1 MKPKVIVVNAPKG
14 GVGKTTTAVNL
25 SIFLYN
31 KGLNIVGY
39 DVAQGELFSK
49 QIAEYNK
56 ITIKMFTEELSQ
68 KVSNDLSEYC
78 RKNKVD
84 FIIVDTDDYYDVFF
98 DFIDDFNKV
107 TDDNVN
113 IIVPF
118 PNGYQERERIPD
130 DLRKVVLGL
139 KMSGKERNIFI
150 FCNKMSKSAK
160 TRNKKVLNSLENVGI
175 GNLLIDS
182 VISMGENEV
191 EPYYIE
197 GRLFSEQLSKL
208 VEEINIL
215 WEW

>member
-160 TRNKKVLNSLENVGI
+160 IKNKKVLNSLENVGI

-197 GRLFSEQLSKL
+197 GKLFSEQLSKL

-215 WEW
+215 

>member
-197 GRLFSEQLSKL
+197 GKLFSEQVSKL

-215 WEW
+215 

>member
-215 WEW
+215 